1 MKRTIAIVA
10 GGDTSEFHVS
20 LRSAQGIYSFID
32 KEKYTLYIVEM
43 HGLDWHVQ
51 LPDGAKAPVD
61 RNDFS
66 FVLDGEKVTFDFAYI
81 TIHGTPGEDGRL
93 QGYFDMLHIP
103 YSCCGVLAASLT
115 YDKFACNQYL
125 KGFGVRIAESLLLRG
140 GQSVTDED
148 VMEKIGL
155 PCFIK
160 PSLGGSSF
168 GVTKVTAKEQIQ
180 PAITKAFAEA
190 QEVVVEAFMDG
201 TEITCGCYKTKD
213 KSVVFPITEV
223 VSHNEYF
230 DYEAKYNGESD
241 EITPARISDDLT
253 RRVQTLTSAIYDIL
267 GAYGIIRVD
276 YIITEGEKIN
286 LLEVNTT
293 PGMTATSFWSQK
305 MRACKTKLE
314 FQKTFCYGLL
324 WKLAKEA
331 TDGLT
336 LDHTALPA
344 DKSAAYTYISNH
356 RDIILDSGFLS
367 ILLVDQGMDTVEIAI
382 GDNLLVYPWIKKFV
396 RVNKSFIVLR
406 ALTMRQMLEA
416 SARMSRYMH
425 YTISEKKQSIWIAQR
440 EGRAKDS
447 NDRTQDSVL
456 KMLAIGGEG
465 DVIDRL
471 MEMNIAPLAI
481 SYEYDPCD
489 FLKAQEFQLKRDIE
503 GYKKTTADDLL
514 NMQTGLFGY
523 KGRVHFQ
530 TGACM
535 NDELAKMDRSLPKP
549 ELFARMSAL
558 IDKRIHASYRMYPNN
573 YVAHDLLEGKEDF
586 SDHYT
591 AEDKQRFTAYIEQQ
605 LERISIPNKDVDF
618 LRGKMLLMYANP
630 LKNYLAAIKE

>member
-1 MKRTIAIVA
+1 MNANV
-10 GGDTSEFHVS
+10 EF
-20 LRSAQGIYSFID
+20 
-32 KEKYTLYIVEM
+32 
-43 HGLDWHVQ
+43 
-51 LPDGAKAPVD
+51 
-61 RNDFS
+61 
-66 FVLDGEKVTFDFAYI
+66 
-81 TIHGTPGEDGRL
+81 
-93 QGYFDMLHIP
+93 
-103 YSCCGVLAASLT
+103 
-115 YDKFACNQYL
+115 
-125 KGFGVRIAESLLLRG
+125 
-140 GQSVTDED
+140 
-148 VMEKIGL
+148 
-155 PCFIK
+155 
-160 PSLGGSSF
+160 
-168 GVTKVTAKEQIQ
+168 
-180 PAITKAFAEA
+180 
-190 QEVVVEAFMDG
+190 
-201 TEITCGCYKTKD
+201 
-213 KSVVFPITEV
+213 
-223 VSHNEYF
+223 
-230 DYEAKYNGESD
+230 D
-241 EITPARISDDLT
+241 EIRPYHDEELPQVYEELIADAAFR
-253 RRVQTLTSAIYDIL
+253 QA
-267 GAYGIIRVD
+267 VD
-276 YIITEGEKIN
+276 TVMPGVPF
-286 LLEVNTT
+286 EV
-293 PGMTATSFWSQK
+293 WSQK

-456 KMLAIGGEG
+456 KMLAMGGEG
-465 DVIDRL
+465 DVVSRL

-489 FLKAQEFQLKRDIE
+489 YLKAQEFQLKRDIE
-503 GYKKTTADDLL
+503 GYKKTMADDLK

-530 TGACM
+530 TGACL
-535 NDELAKMDRSLPKP
+535 NDLLSTVDRSLPKP
-549 ELFARMSAL
+549 ELFARISTW
-558 IDKRIHASYRMYPNN
+558 IDQRIHSNYRLYPGN
-573 YVAHDLLEGKEDF
+573 YVAHDLLTGKNDF
-586 SDHYT
+586 ESHYT
-591 AEDKQRFTAYIEQQ
+591 LAEKQRFEAYVEKQ
-605 LERISIPNKDVDF
+605 LEKIEIPNKDISF
-618 LRGKMLLMYANP
+618 LREKLLLMYANP
-630 LKNYLAAIKE
+630 LTNYLAARQ